1 MRVRGGLIGSN
12 PSVSQNAASN
22 IWHIRDAESYS
33 RSNNWPALPGAPTSV
48 SGTAGNTQVALTWT
62 APASNGG
69 FAITDYAIQYSS
81 NSGSTWTT
89 FSGRTASATASQVV
103 TGLTNGT
110 AYVFRVA
117 AKTALGTGAYSTQSA
132 SVTPVNTQTTTLTS
146 GGGSNSWRWQA
157 DGYVDA
163 TASSGSQFI
172 IGNVDG
178 STAAYSGWR
187 TTWSV
192 SPKPASVASATLTF
206 PTGSVAGA
214 AFSIVIRG
222 CAADN
227 AGTLLTGDSQTSAS
241 VSVTRPSSGNLVA
254 DVTSIVNQI
263 IGRAGWVSG
272 NSLVFYLLPSGQG
285 ADCDWR
291 MTSDTAGML
300 SITW

>member
-1 MRVRGGLIGSN
+1 MRPRGGIIGANVTPTQS
-12 PSVSQNAASN
+12 AASGV
-22 IWHIRDAESYS
+22 WTLREAEAYA
-33 RSNNWPALPGAPTSV
+33 RAGTWPTFPGAPTGV
-48 SGTAGNTQVALTWT
+48 SGSAGVAQVSLTWT
-62 APASNGG
+62 APSANGG
-69 FAITDYAIQYSS
+69 YSITDYVIQYSS

-89 FSGRTASATASQVV
+89 FNGRTASATASQVV

-146 GGGSNSWRWQA
+146 GGGNNSWRWQA

-172 IGNVDG
+172 VGNVDG
-178 STAAYSGWR
+178 YTAASSGWR

-192 SPKPASVASATLTF
+192 SPKPSSVASATLTF

-227 AGTLLTGDSQTSAS
+227 AGTLLTGGSQTSAS

-254 DVTSIVNQI
+254 DVTSIVNEI
-263 IGRAGWVSG
+263 IGRSGWVSG
-272 NSLVFYLLPSGQG
+272 NSLVFYLLPSGPG

-291 MTSDTAGML
+291 MTSDTAGSL
-300 SITW
+300 TITW